1 MSDPPRRLGR
11 PASSSSAETRSRILD
26 TARRCFA
33 EQGFGA
39 ATNRTLADE
48 AGITTGAIYHY
59 FESKVG
65 VYTAVYNDV
74 QARVYEQ
81 FGRAVADATGFV
93 AKLEAVLDAAHEL
106 NRTDPTLAV
115 FLGSARVDLRRHPEL
130 AAAVRPTDRFAT
142 DGFFARIVDVG
153 IETGEIRASQRN
165 QVTAL
170 IITMT
175 IGLTDAV
182 SGDIKIHRDAVDA
195 IKALLEGTLI
205 TTKDGRPA
213 GSRRSTSRS
222 AVGA

>member
-1 MSDPPRRLGR
+1 MMLDQPRRLGR
-11 PASSSSAETRSRILD
+11 PASSSSAETRIRILD

-33 EQGFGA
+33 EQGFGTS
-39 ATNRTLADE
+39 TNRTLADE

-59 FESKVG
+59 FESKVD
-65 VYTAVYNDV
+65 VYVAVYDDV
-74 QARVYEQ
+74 QTRVYEQ
-81 FGRAVADATGFV
+81 FERVVDAATGFV
-93 AKLEAVLDAAHEL
+93 AKLEAVLEAAHEL

-130 AAAVRPTDRFAT
+130 AAAVHQVDRFSN

-153 IETGEIRASQRN
+153 IETGEILAAQRN

-182 SGDIKIHRDAVDA
+182 SGNISTHRDAVDA

-205 TTKDGRPA
+205 THSAQPPA
-213 GSRRSTSRS
+213 RSRRSTSR
-222 AVGA
+222 